1 MQRNTVLLVTRI
13 RKKRISLEM
22 VCQEEIFVRLLI
34 LTIKTRIMKT
44 ANLLAQRLSLKIGPL
59 VLINEKDN
67 VKLSYKG
74 NQDLSTDIVVLSF
87 EEMDDKTLL
96 MLNNVVERYK
106 KNTKL

>member
-1 MQRNTVLLVTRI
+1 
-13 RKKRISLEM
+13 
-22 VCQEEIFVRLLI
+22 
-34 LTIKTRIMKT
+34 MKT
-44 ANLLAQRLSLKIGPL
+44 ANLLAQRLSLKIGHS

-74 NQDLSTDIVVLSF
+74 LQDLSTDIVVLSF
-87 EEMDDKTLL
+87 EEMDEKTLL

>member
-1 MQRNTVLLVTRI
+1 
-13 RKKRISLEM
+13 
-22 VCQEEIFVRLLI
+22 
-34 LTIKTRIMKT
+34 MKT